1 MSGGPWEE
9 EGRGKGSWLWRVRIY
24 GWVSGREQRILTAC
38 DWRCQHRGN
47 TQNKKN
53 LWNKIY
59 RSLEGR
65 LKEQQN
71 QQRCQQHH
79 FWAWDPSIFIYFF
92 FFFSWGAPGITRL
105 RCCKDVRRLGG
116 GSPLPLFSLQA
127 QCKPPKAP
135 QRVFSVNCS
144 TNEDGSGFRVW
155 NPPFELQSCHSLA
168 GSPLAN
174 DWTSLSIT
182 FSPKLSGSP
191 INHEVQLFFLQEE
204 TILSARKRGKVIIE
218 S

>member
-92 FFFSWGAPGITRL
+92 FSFPGEPLGSPGWGA
-105 RCCKDVRRLGG
+105 VRMLGG
-116 GSPLPLFSLQA
+116 WEVGLPCPCSPYRHSASPQKLPKESFQLIA
-127 QCKPPKAP
+127 PPMKTA
-135 QRVFSVNCS
+135 VGL
-144 TNEDGSGFRVW
+144 GSGTLR
-155 NPPFELQSCHSLA
+155 LSCSLA
-168 GSPLAN
+168 TPWLGHLWQMTEPL
-174 DWTSLSIT
+174 WVSLSPRN
-182 FSPKLSGSP
+182 SLA
-191 INHEVQLFFLQEE
+191 LQ
-204 TILSARKRGKVIIE
+204 
-218 S
+218 